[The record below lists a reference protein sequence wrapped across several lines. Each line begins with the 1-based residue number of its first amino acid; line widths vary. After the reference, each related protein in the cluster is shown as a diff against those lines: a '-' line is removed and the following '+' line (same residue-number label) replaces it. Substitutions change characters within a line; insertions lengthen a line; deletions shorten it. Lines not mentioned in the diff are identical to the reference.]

1 MKASLIVTGLLFGGV
16 LLAEADFGQ
25 LCSDGAKAAKE
36 KDFVTA
42 EAKYAEAMKAAAD
55 SQQKCKAVLGVHPNA
70 RFDTDYRIS
79 AASMLPLA
87 EKLLQE
93 GRVEDV
99 AYYEP
104 FYLKDFVAKKSIV
117 RGLF

>member
-55 SQQKCKAVLGVHPNA
+55 SQQKCKAVLGKFQALRSQKNSPWK
-70 RFDTDYRIS
+70 RSRMKCS
-79 AASMLPLA
+79 SRR
-87 EKLLQE
+87 KQ
-93 GRVEDV
+93 GR
-99 AYYEP
+99 
-104 FYLKDFVAKKSIV
+104 S
-117 RGLF
+117 